1 MTGAGGRGVWPTRCV
16 TVTSSGRCSGTHA
29 GCEITGGGGQLSDQA
44 VDLPTAQSVAA
55 IDPSEAI
62 RAAEIVPVLRHYFEI
77 VEYKPMDG
85 SILQFLLADIAGNF
99 ADEEGR
105 KLLDMLFIIEDTLMA
120 VGDLG
125 SDFAYIVA
133 APKAMQG

>member
-1 MTGAGGRGVWPTRCV
+1 MLC
-16 TVTSSGRCSGTHA
+16 
-29 GCEITGGGGQLSDQA
+29 
-44 VDLPTAQSVAA
+44 
-55 IDPSEAI
+55 
-62 RAAEIVPVLRHYFEI
+62 HYFEI

-133 APKAMQG
+133 APKANP

>member
-1 MTGAGGRGVWPTRCV
+1 MLC
-16 TVTSSGRCSGTHA
+16 
-29 GCEITGGGGQLSDQA
+29 
-44 VDLPTAQSVAA
+44 
-55 IDPSEAI
+55 
-62 RAAEIVPVLRHYFEI
+62 HYFEI

-85 SILQFLLADIAGNF
+85 SILQLLLADIAGNF

-125 SDFAYIVA
+125 SDLAYIVSPA
-133 APKAMQG
+133 RRKPIRWTDSSCGVPGRCLRKDEGASE